1 MSLDLDLALA
11 TARRAVD
18 AASTASL
25 AHFRTG
31 VRVETKPDR
40 TPVTAAD
47 RDAEAA
53 VVATVRAAFPS
64 HAILGEETG
73 AHAGDAATRW
83 IVDPIDGTR
92 GFTRGGSFWGPLV
105 ALEHEGTVVAGAMAM
120 PALGETYWAARGRGA
135 WMARDGGP
143 PVQLRVSGIGDWAEA
158 SLSFGEF
165 RGVFAPERERAVLTL
180 ARTAAQ
186 ARCYGD
192 LAGAAMVLTGRAEAW
207 IEAGV
212 QVWDIAPLLVLAAGG
227 RGTIHRP
234 RREGDGDLR
243 ELPALERAGARAR
256 APGPWPR
263 DPEELPHHR
272 PGRRSA
278 RHLDEARPH
287 EGRRQ
292 ARVEPGVGGLP
303 ARLHRVALQHLR
315 SGPARVRGGGGEQ
328 RGGEAGPSR
337 PSGTKKHGTDQTG
350 VSSTGASVRERA
362 RRGKALRG
370 STAHQPTGP
379 SAS

>member
-1 MSLDLDLALA
+1 MPLDLDLDLALA
-11 TARRAVD
+11 TARRAVE
-18 AASTASL
+18 AASAASM
-25 AHFRTG
+25 AHFRAG

-53 VVATVRAAFPS
+53 VLAAIRAAFPT

-105 ALEHEGTVVAGAMAM
+105 ALEHEGRVVVGAMAM

-135 WMARDGGP
+135 WMSRDGGP
-143 PVQLRVSGIGDWAEA
+143 AVRLQVSGIADWAES

-165 RGVFAPERERAVLTL
+165 RGVFAPERERAVLEL

-207 IEAGV
+207 VEAGV
-212 QVWDIAPLLVLAAGG
+212 QVWDIAPLLVLAEEAGG
-227 RGTIHRP
+227 RFT
-234 RREGDGDLR
+234 DLAGKATAASGNCLLSNGR
-243 ELPALERAGARAR
+243 VHDHVLQVLSARAGA
-256 APGPWPR
+256 
-263 DPEELPHHR
+263 
-272 PGRRSA
+272 
-278 RHLDEARPH
+278 
-287 EGRRQ
+287 
-292 ARVEPGVGGLP
+292 
-303 ARLHRVALQHLR
+303 
-315 SGPARVRGGGGEQ
+315 
-328 RGGEAGPSR
+328 
-337 PSGTKKHGTDQTG
+337 
-350 VSSTGASVRERA
+350 
-362 RRGKALRG
+362 
-370 STAHQPTGP
+370 
-379 SAS
+379 